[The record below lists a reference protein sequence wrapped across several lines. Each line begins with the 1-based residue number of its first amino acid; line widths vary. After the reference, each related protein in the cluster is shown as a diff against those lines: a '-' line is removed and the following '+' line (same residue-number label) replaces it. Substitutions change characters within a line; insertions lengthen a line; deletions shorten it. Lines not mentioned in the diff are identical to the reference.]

1 MSDTSS
7 SWFGPSE
14 NTQGVWEAETEQ
26 GSFGRLWRAFMS
38 ARVTIAA
45 VLVIL
50 QGSIYAL
57 GSLPS
62 RWAVLVCIGYLC
74 ATLVVF
80 VLARPRPP
88 SNNFDLQWLYTIGV
102 DVMAFSALSFLQS
115 GGINY
120 TPLFALPVLL
130 ASILGPL
137 LLALGTAASVTLFL
151 LGHAWWLSLLA
162 IGELPSRFLQA
173 GLSGSGFFAVALLA
187 NQLAIRLAREE
198 QRAEASQSV
207 ARMQTQV
214 NELVVETLT
223 DGVLVIDANGVARS
237 ANPASLRLLAARQA
251 PYAAPFVLAQEAAWQ
266 PLAEIMR
273 STFMT
278 GRPQAV
284 DVSLDDRR
292 LHVRT
297 RLATS
302 QDGRHESLCVMF
314 LEDLRE
320 MEARVRTEKMAA
332 MGRMSAAVAHE
343 IRNPLAAI
351 SQANA
356 LLEEDLQDP
365 AHKQLTAMVRQNA
378 QRLARIVD
386 DVLNISRAQVVEPE
400 QAVAAL
406 ALDEAVTRIS
416 NDWASHTSSDKL
428 LNVRT
433 GAGQAA
439 VVFDAEHLRRVM
451 INLLD
456 NALRYATSRPGGIEV
471 GTLLPAQGQ
480 ARLSV
485 WSDGQPLEKTVQTH
499 LFEPFFSSESRSTG
513 LGLYI
518 CRELCERYGA
528 VIGYQRTTRNA
539 VEGNEFFVLLRAVS
553 GMAGAASMPTAPA
566 KPTSTLAD

>member
-1 MSDTSS
+1 MSETS
-7 SWFGPSE
+7 SWFGAIDHAP
-14 NTQGVWEAETEQ
+14 GVWETETQQ

-62 RWAVLVCIGYLC
+62 RWAVLVCMGYLC
-74 ATLVVF
+74 ATIVVRA
-80 VLARPRPP
+80 LARPRPP

-102 DVMAFSALSFLQS
+102 DVMAFSALSYLQS
-115 GGINY
+115 GGVNY

-151 LGHAWWLSLLA
+151 LAHAWLLSLLA

-187 NQLAIRLAREE
+187 NQLALRLSREE
-198 QRAEASQSV
+198 QRAEASQSA
-207 ARMQTQV
+207 ARMQIQV
-214 NELVVETLT
+214 NELVVETLS
-223 DGVLVIDANGVARS
+223 DGVLVVDTNGVVRS
-237 ANPASLRLLAARQA
+237 ANPASTRLLSTRQVIRT
-251 PYAAPFVLAQEAAWQ
+251 APFVLANEAAWQ
-266 PLAEIMR
+266 PLAEITR
-273 STFMT
+273 RTFMLGT
-278 GRPQAV
+278 PQEG
-284 DVSLDDRR
+284 SINLDARR

-302 QDGRHESLCVMF
+302 QDSRHESLCVMF

-386 DVLNISRAQVVEPE
+386 EVLNISRAQVTAPE
-400 QAVAAL
+400 HAVAAL
-406 ALDEAVTRIS
+406 VLDESVRRIS
-416 NDWASHTSSDKL
+416 ADWAAQTSSGGLMK
-428 LNVRT
+428 VET
-433 GAGQAA
+433 GAAEAA

-456 NALRYATSRPGGIEV
+456 NALRYATSQPGAIEV
-471 GTLLPAQGQ
+471 ATEGMAQGQ
-480 ARLSV
+480 SRLSV

-528 VIGYQRTTRNA
+528 VIGYQRATRHA
-539 VEGNEFFVLLRAVS
+539 VEGNEFFVLFRAP
-553 GMAGAASMPTAPA
+553 AGAPTPGAT
-566 KPTSTLAD
+566 PTSTLDA